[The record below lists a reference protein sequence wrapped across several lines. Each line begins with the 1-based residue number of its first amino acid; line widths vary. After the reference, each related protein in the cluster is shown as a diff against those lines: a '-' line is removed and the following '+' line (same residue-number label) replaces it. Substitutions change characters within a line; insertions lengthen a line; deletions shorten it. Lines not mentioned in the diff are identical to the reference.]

1 MCSESKAPE
10 EFLLSLSSS
19 SAGQSDLGRFSAL
32 CFQWDD
38 LSSCLDINEA
48 LSIALTCSR
57 ILAQSL
63 ARVPR
68 WMAGLERV
76 EVEYLEWFPFLR
88 PAGAPPEWEAVQ
100 RGEGKGDD

>member
-1 MCSESKAPE
+1 MCVLESKAPE

-38 LSSCLDINEA
+38 LFSSCLDINEA

-63 ARVPR
+63 ARVP
-68 WMAGLERV
+68 
-76 EVEYLEWFPFLR
+76 
-88 PAGAPPEWEAVQ
+88 
-100 RGEGKGDD
+100 